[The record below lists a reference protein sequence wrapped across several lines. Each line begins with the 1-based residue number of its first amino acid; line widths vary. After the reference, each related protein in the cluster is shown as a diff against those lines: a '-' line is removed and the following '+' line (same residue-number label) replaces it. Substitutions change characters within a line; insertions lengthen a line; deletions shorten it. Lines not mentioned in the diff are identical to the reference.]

1 MKKPLSIEGLAV
13 GPHGGLKY
21 NPAQFADTTFLNYA
35 EKIAS
40 DFTDIIKNRVIPEMD
55 VDQNLKL
62 RDLKVLAS
70 IHFFEIPISPAQIAD
85 ILRIDP
91 ATVSRA
97 VQKLEETELLN
108 REENGRDK
116 RSVRLKLT
124 DKGIATARAYT
135 EAIQSLFEELETGL
149 LYGLSDEEKTGFMT
163 VMVKISR
170 RAEAMKILAN
180 L

>member
-1 MKKPLSIEGLAV
+1 MNKPLSIEGLAV
-13 GPHGGLKY
+13 GPNGGLKY
-21 NPAQFADTTFLNYA
+21 NPAKFADTTFLNYA

-40 DFTDIIKNRVIPEMD
+40 DFTHIIKSRVIPEMG
-55 VDQNLKL
+55 VDPRLKL
-62 RDLKVLAS
+62 VDLKIVAS
-70 IHFFEIPISPAQIAD
+70 IHFFEIPVSPAQIAE

-97 VQKLEETELLN
+97 VRKLEATDFLI
-108 REENGRDK
+108 REQNGRDK
-116 RSVRLKLT
+116 RSIRLKLT
-124 DKGIATARAYT
+124 DAGILTAKAYT
-135 EAIQSLFEELETGL
+135 EAIQKLFEELETGL

>member
-1 MKKPLSIEGLAV
+1 MNKPLSIEGLAV
-13 GPHGGLKY
+13 SPHGGLKY
-21 NPAQFADTTFLNYA
+21 NPANFADTTFLNYA
-35 EKIAS
+35 EKIVS
-40 DFTDIIKNRVIPEMD
+40 DFSDIIKNRVIPKMEFSD
-55 VDQNLKL
+55 NLKF
-62 RDLKVLAS
+62 RDYKVLAS
-70 IHFFEIPISPAQIAD
+70 IHFFEMPISPAQIAE

-97 VQKLEETELLN
+97 VQKLEETGLLN

-116 RSVRLKLT
+116 RSIRLKLT
-124 DKGIATARAYT
+124 PTGIATARAYT
-135 EAIQSLFEELETGL
+135 AAIQKLFEELEKGL

-170 RAEAMKILAN
+170 RAEAMKILAD